1 MFAVVRRSVAE
12 GVERN
17 RTSDQFVIDASVMVV
32 AQNQIC
38 RDAFS
43 LRYNGQLDGKFQ
55 LPLVGPLE
63 LKAQRDGGAC
73 ICIQSR
79 PDDTPSRL

>member
-1 MFAVVRRSVAE
+1 MA
-12 GVERN
+12 
-17 RTSDQFVIDASVMVV
+17 V

-43 LRYNGQLDGKFQ
+43 LRYNEQMGRQVSTPFR
-55 LPLVGPLE
+55 GPLE
-63 LKAQRDGGAC
+63 LKAQRDEATC

-79 PDDTPSRL
+79 LDDTPSRL